1 MMHIKSINLKL
12 QLIDLLIEE
21 RNKGTCPFGEWP
33 SVTLLREMRDDY
45 LSIKEKQNG

>member
-1 MMHIKSINLKL
+1 MNIKSINLKL

-21 RNKGTCPFGEWP
+21 RNRGVCPFGEWP
-33 SVTLLREMRDDY
+33 SVTLLREMKADY